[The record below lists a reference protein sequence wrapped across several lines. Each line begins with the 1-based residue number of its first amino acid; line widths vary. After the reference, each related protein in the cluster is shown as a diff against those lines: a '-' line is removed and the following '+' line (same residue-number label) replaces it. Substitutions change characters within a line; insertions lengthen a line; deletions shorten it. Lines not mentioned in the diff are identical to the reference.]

1 MKGEIIDPR
10 IVPGVLVTLNQRIKY
25 VPVDIRTNPK
35 FDIQRSNIP
44 IWQPVSSGPARPYEG
59 IRTGTVAAVI
69 GRYVE
74 REVVK
79 LEIIV
84 NGRLYRC
91 YGIHAD
97 LLE

>member
-25 VPVDIRTNPK
+25 VPSDLRANPL
-35 FDIQRSNIP
+35 FDIQSSNVP
-44 IWQPVSSGPARPYEG
+44 VWQPVFSGPARPYEG

-84 NGRLYRC
+84 NERLYRC